1 MTRNK
6 KYILSFTYILF
17 LSIIIAILF
26 CYHFSNWILHKGAD
40 TGFHLSRIQAYR
52 DAIVEGIKY
61 PYIYWHMNFDFG
73 YPTPLF
79 YCQLFLYPC
88 VLLISKGISLI
99 VSYKTYIISLVFA
112 ATFFVGI
119 NSYIVSKKKIF
130 PAIISM
136 LIYIPNVHQ
145 ITSIFRRSALGELT
159 TLVFIPV
166 AILGIYYTLYED
178 ENKWIVLTI
187 GYTGLALSHNISFY
201 LMFILFGIFFLIN
214 IKHINRNRII
224 SIAKGIVFAF
234 LLSAFF
240 LLPMLEAMFTNN
252 LQVNNSF
259 NSSLV
264 MEGMKIK
271 DLFNF
276 NTDFSLYQNSSIGPF
291 LLFLPLT
298 SLFIKNKKRDNKF
311 IFDCLIIGY
320 VTLFIMTEYFPWQL
334 FKFMNFMKFTNRL
347 LVIIIPLLAISG
359 AYYTSIFIANF
370 KNSFLK
376 YFILSVTCLI
386 IIVFTAFALSPNLTG
401 VYGYTDNMS
410 LEEAY
415 EVLYKPYENETYYD
429 SQALSSGDYL
439 PAAKTNYINYPYE
452 TPAFSKS
459 HSIIDT
465 SEEME
470 IDPNGFEMYEYY
482 HYKFN
487 ILSNSHDNAYVIVP
501 KTYYNGYKVDIIKN
515 GSIIETI
522 NPVQDKI
529 SGNVKFNVYK
539 SDETITYDVYYQETK
554 IQTYSMFVS
563 KNSLIVFIIVC
574 LYQIFIKKLFS
585 HF

>member
-1 MTRNK
+1 MTRNNK
-6 KYILSFTYILF
+6 RTFILLLLI
-17 LSIIIAILF
+17 SIIIALSF
-26 CYHFSNWILHKGAD
+26 CYPFTNGILHKGAD
-40 TGFHLSRIQAYR
+40 TGFHLSRMQAYR

-88 VLLISKGISLI
+88 VLLISKGISPF
-99 VSYKTYIISLVFA
+99 VSYKIYIISLVFA

-130 PAIISM
+130 PAIIAM
-136 LIYIPNVHQ
+136 LIYIPNIHQ

-159 TLVFIPV
+159 ALVFIPV

-201 LMFILFGIFFLIN
+201 LMCILFGIFFLIN
-214 IKHINRNRII
+214 IKHINKNRII

-334 FKFMNFMKFTNRL
+334 FKFMNFMQFTNRL

-563 KNSLIVFIIVC
+563 KISLIVFIIVC

>member
-1 MTRNK
+1 
-6 KYILSFTYILF
+6 
-17 LSIIIAILF
+17 
-26 CYHFSNWILHKGAD
+26 
-40 TGFHLSRIQAYR
+40 
-52 DAIVEGIKY
+52 
-61 PYIYWHMNFDFG
+61 
-73 YPTPLF
+73 
-79 YCQLFLYPC
+79 
-88 VLLISKGISLI
+88 
-99 VSYKTYIISLVFA
+99 
-112 ATFFVGI
+112 
-119 NSYIVSKKKIF
+119 
-130 PAIISM
+130 
-136 LIYIPNVHQ
+136 
-145 ITSIFRRSALGELT
+145 
-159 TLVFIPV
+159 
-166 AILGIYYTLYED
+166 
-178 ENKWIVLTI
+178 
-187 GYTGLALSHNISFY
+187 
-201 LMFILFGIFFLIN
+201 
-214 IKHINRNRII
+214 
-224 SIAKGIVFAF
+224 
-234 LLSAFF
+234 
-240 LLPMLEAMFTNN
+240 
-252 LQVNNSF
+252 
-259 NSSLV
+259 
-264 MEGMKIK
+264 
-271 DLFNF
+271 
-276 NTDFSLYQNSSIGPF
+276 
-291 LLFLPLT
+291 
-298 SLFIKNKKRDNKF
+298 
-311 IFDCLIIGY
+311 
-320 VTLFIMTEYFPWQL
+320 
-334 FKFMNFMKFTNRL
+334 MNFMQFTNRL

-359 AYYTSIFIANF
+359 AYYTSIFIAYF

-439 PAAKTNYINYPYE
+439 PSAKTNYINYPYE

-563 KNSLIVFIIVC
+563 KISLIVFIIVC

>member
-1 MTRNK
+1 MQGLK
-6 KYILSFTYILF
+6 
-17 LSIIIAILF
+17 
-26 CYHFSNWILHKGAD
+26 
-40 TGFHLSRIQAYR
+40 
-52 DAIVEGIKY
+52 IVE
-61 PYIYWHMNFDFG
+61 
-73 YPTPLF
+73 
-79 YCQLFLYPC
+79 
-88 VLLISKGISLI
+88 
-99 VSYKTYIISLVFA
+99 
-112 ATFFVGI
+112 
-119 NSYIVSKKKIF
+119 
-130 PAIISM
+130 
-136 LIYIPNVHQ
+136 
-145 ITSIFRRSALGELT
+145 
-159 TLVFIPV
+159 
-166 AILGIYYTLYED
+166 
-178 ENKWIVLTI
+178 
-187 GYTGLALSHNISFY
+187 
-201 LMFILFGIFFLIN
+201 
-214 IKHINRNRII
+214 
-224 SIAKGIVFAF
+224 
-234 LLSAFF
+234 
-240 LLPMLEAMFTNN
+240 
-252 LQVNNSF
+252 
-259 NSSLV
+259 
-264 MEGMKIK
+264 
-271 DLFNF
+271 LFNF
-276 NTDFSLYQNSSIGPF
+276 SADFSLYQSSSIGPF

-320 VTLFIMTEYFPWQL
+320 LTLFIMTEYFPWQL
-334 FKFMNFMKFTNRL
+334 FKFMNFMQFTNRL

-376 YFILSVTCLI
+376 YFILSVICLI

-410 LEEAY
+410 LDESY

-439 PAAKTNYINYPYE
+439 PVAKTNYINYPYE

-487 ILSNSHDNAYVIVP
+487 ILSNSHYNAYVIVP

-563 KNSLIVFIIVC
+563 KISLIVFIIVC

>member
-1 MTRNK
+1 MTKNSKRTF
-6 KYILSFTYILF
+6 ILLLLIS
-17 LSIIIAILF
+17 SVIAVSF
-26 CYHFSNWILHKGAD
+26 CYPFTNGILHKGAD

-73 YPTPLF
+73 YPAPLF

-99 VSYKTYIISLVFA
+99 VSYKIYIISLVFS

-130 PAIISM
+130 PAIIAM

-159 TLVFIPV
+159 ALLFIPV
-166 AILGIYYTLYED
+166 AILGIYYTLYDD
-178 ENKWIVLTI
+178 ENKWIILTT

-201 LMFILFGIFFLIN
+201 LMCVLFGVFFLIN
-214 IKHINRNRII
+214 IKIINKNKII
-224 SIAKGIVFAF
+224 SIVKGIVFAF

-334 FKFMNFMKFTNRL
+334 FKFMNFMQFTNRL

-410 LEEAY
+410 LDEAY

-439 PAAKTNYINYPYE
+439 PVAKTNYINYPYE

-487 ILSNSHDNAYVIVP
+487 ILSNSHYNAYVIVP

-563 KNSLIVFIIVC
+563 KISLIVFIIVC

>member
-1 MTRNK
+1 MNRNIK
-6 KYILSFTYILF
+6 KLLIILLLTSL
-17 LSIIIAILF
+17 AITVLF
-26 CYHFSNWILHKGAD
+26 CFPFFNGKLHHGAD

-79 YCQLFLYPC
+79 YCQLLLYPC
-88 VLLISKGISLI
+88 VFLISKGISLI
-99 VSYKTYIISLVFA
+99 ISYKIYIGALIFL
-112 ATFFVGI
+112 ATFFIGLT
-119 NSYIVSKKKIF
+119 SYIVGKKGIV
-130 PAIISM
+130 PTIIAMAIYM
-136 LIYIPNVHQ
+136 PNIHQ
-145 ITSIFRRSALGELT
+145 ITSIFRRSALGELMS
-159 TLVFIPV
+159 LSFIPI
-166 AILGIYYTLYED
+166 ALLGIYYVLYD
-178 ENKWIVLTI
+178 DNNKWIVLTI

-201 LMFILFGIFFLIN
+201 LMSILFGMFFLIN
-214 IKHINRNRII
+214 IKYLNKERIV
-224 SIAKGIVFAF
+224 SILKGIFFAF

-240 LLPMLEAMFTNN
+240 LLPMIEGVLNNN
-252 LQVNNSF
+252 LRMNYSF
-259 NSSLV
+259 GSTYTMDGLSLS
-264 MEGMKIK
+264 E
-271 DLFNF
+271 LLNF
-276 NTDFSLYQNSSIGPF
+276 KADFTLYQSSSIGPF
-291 LLFLPLT
+291 LLFLPVF
-298 SLFIKNKKRDNKF
+298 SLFIINKKKNNKF

-320 VTLFIMTEYFPWQL
+320 ATLFIMTDYFPWQFL
-334 FKFMNFMKFTNRL
+334 KFMNFMQFTNRL

-359 AYYTSIFIANF
+359 SYYTYLFLDSFKKNIVIYTGLISLSI
-370 KNSFLK
+370 
-376 YFILSVTCLI
+376 LI
-386 IIVFTAFALSPNLTG
+386 ITFNANALIINYNWIS
-401 VYGYTDNMS
+401 GYTDNMT
-410 LEEAY
+410 LDDAY
-415 EVLYKPYENETYYD
+415 KELYKPNEND
-429 SQALSSGDYL
+429 AWFDVQALSSGDYL
-439 PAAKTNYINYPYE
+439 PEAKINYINYPYE

-470 IDPNGFEMYEYY
+470 IDPDSFVTYEYY

-487 ILSNSHDNAYVIVP
+487 ILSNKHENAYVIVP

-522 NPVQDKI
+522 VPVQDDI

-563 KNSLIVFIIVC
+563 KISLIVFIFIC

>member
-1 MTRNK
+1 MTINNK
-6 KYILSFTYILF
+6 WTFIF
-17 LSIIIAILF
+17 LLLISIIIALSF
-26 CYHFSNWILHKGAD
+26 CYPFTNGILHKGAD

-99 VSYKTYIISLVFA
+99 VSYKIYIISLVFA

-130 PAIISM
+130 PAIIAM
-136 LIYIPNVHQ
+136 LIYIPNIHQ

-159 TLVFIPV
+159 ALVFIPV

-201 LMFILFGIFFLIN
+201 LMCILFGIFFLIN
-214 IKHINRNRII
+214 IKHINKNRII

-334 FKFMNFMKFTNRL
+334 FKFMNFMQFTNRL

-359 AYYTSIFIANF
+359 AYYTSIFIAYF

-415 EVLYKPYENETYYD
+415 EVLYKPY
-429 SQALSSGDYL
+429 
-439 PAAKTNYINYPYE
+439 KM
-452 TPAFSKS
+452 K
-459 HSIIDT
+459 
-465 SEEME
+465 
-470 IDPNGFEMYEYY
+470 
-482 HYKFN
+482 
-487 ILSNSHDNAYVIVP
+487 
-501 KTYYNGYKVDIIKN
+501 
-515 GSIIETI
+515 
-522 NPVQDKI
+522 
-529 SGNVKFNVYK
+529 
-539 SDETITYDVYYQETK
+539 
-554 IQTYSMFVS
+554 
-563 KNSLIVFIIVC
+563 LIMTH
-574 LYQIFIKKLFS
+574 KP
-585 HF
+585 

>member
-1 MTRNK
+1 MTINNK
-6 KYILSFTYILF
+6 RTFIF
-17 LSIIIAILF
+17 LLLISIIIALSF
-26 CYHFSNWILHKGAD
+26 CYPFTNGILHKGAD

-88 VLLISKGISLI
+88 VLLITKGISPI
-99 VSYKTYIISLVFA
+99 VSYKIYIISLVFA

-130 PAIISM
+130 PAIIAM

-159 TLVFIPV
+159 ALVFIPV

-201 LMFILFGIFFLIN
+201 LMCILFGIFFLIN
-214 IKHINRNRII
+214 IKHINKNRII

-320 VTLFIMTEYFPWQL
+320 VTLFIITEYFPWQL
-334 FKFMNFMKFTNRL
+334 FKFMNFMQFTNRL

-386 IIVFTAFALSPNLTG
+386 IIAFTAFALSPNLTG

-563 KNSLIVFIIVC
+563 KISLIVFIIVC